1 MADRF
6 VHNMFRGLGPQ
17 IEHSGEIIVIG
28 LGRFGSALSR
38 GLVDMGHEVMGVD
51 LDPHNVQAHMDVLTH
66 VAEADTTNE
75 QTLRQ
80 LGVADAKTVAVCI
93 GADVEAS
100 VLTTVAVSDLG
111 VPNIWAKAM
120 TEPHGRILS
129 RVGAHNVVFP
139 EAEMGNR
146 VAHLI
151 TGGLLEYLAL
161 DDDFVLVEM
170 TAPQALVGV
179 PLGESNLRRDH
190 RVTIVCHKPASG
202 RFTHTDRDTVLS
214 APDLVVIAGRRDDVD
229 KLESRLA
236 GH

>member
-1 MADRF
+1 MADKF
-6 VHNMFRGLGPQ
+6 VHNMFRRLESEV
-17 IEHSGEIIVIG
+17 EHRGEIIVVG

-38 GLVDMGHEVMGVD
+38 ALVEMGHEVMGVD
-51 LDPHNVQAHMDVLTH
+51 VDAVNVQTHAGVLTH

-80 LGVADAKTVAVCI
+80 LGIADATTVAVCI
-93 GADVEAS
+93 GADIEAS
-100 VLTTVAVSDLG
+100 VLTTAALSDLG

-120 TEPHGRILS
+120 TEPHGKILS

-151 TGGLLEYLAL
+151 TGRLLEYIAL
-161 DDDFVLVEM
+161 DEDFVLVELA
-170 TAPQALVGV
+170 APKSLVGV

-190 RVTIVCHKPASG
+190 QVTIVCHKPDSG
-202 RFTHTDRDTVLS
+202 LFTHADRETVLS
-214 APDLVVIAGRRDDVD
+214 PADLIVVAGRRDDID
-229 KLESRLA
+229 AFGRSTSR
-236 GH
+236 